1 MKPILAKKIN
11 YNDNSEYYTF
21 VDPNTKELFDIK
33 FDFAKE
39 FIGDWTFV
47 KQDNKWDIVNRQF
60 ISLKNYKSKSENGFL
75 NKLLNCIPDFYSI
88 DSICHTIKG
97 RRCSFNEGYFLF
109 PLDLDDVKATFS
121 KSSLLKFFGQKICD
135 QFLKKDSKKKAYEN
149 IYYFFMSLDLKFQ
162 GPFLDANFVNEGHV
176 CVKEPSGKWA
186 LRKND
191 FTKLI
196 ETDFDEISAFNEG
209 LARVRKGNK
218 YGFIDKN
225 GEIIIPIEYDD
236 AARSHFGL
244 IPVANFNSQVY
255 QNLQKEEINETNNSV
270 DDHDILNL
278 LSSDKFRINNLCNWF
293 FLKLNVI
300 YGECHIE
307 KLDLGN
313 FNFVSPISFSFNDQ
327 LLFQVGI
334 GGNIFKSAVKKT
346 NSENLD
352 NVLRELLPIDTIDDN
367 WEWYFDDY
375 RVAVL
380 TRNFHHQLSKFT
392 NWKEDN
398 FYLLMDR
405 NGFFNQLESRISAVN
420 YNEKN
425 SLVSILKSEYLN
437 FPLSCDKFQ
446 LWDPIASNCSSDEEI
461 KHLIRCYSEVQLN
474 HFFQKEY
481 SSLEHREAEL
491 IRLSNLLSETSVFR
505 QEFFTL
511 EDLKNSKNR
520 FKTIEDE
527 IISDKIELVSHEIS
541 SIKSKLSEKLEL
553 LKGLFFYP
561 ETFSSN
567 EYFGTRTFGLLEE
580 MSFNNEDDSSFID
593 EDRFYSDAYYND
605 FLEGDNENYWNID

>member
-1 MKPILAKKIN
+1 
-11 YNDNSEYYTF
+11 
-21 VDPNTKELFDIK
+21 
-33 FDFAKE
+33 
-39 FIGDWTFV
+39 
-47 KQDNKWDIVNRQF
+47 
-60 ISLKNYKSKSENGFL
+60 
-75 NKLLNCIPDFYSI
+75 
-88 DSICHTIKG
+88 
-97 RRCSFNEGYFLF
+97 
-109 PLDLDDVKATFS
+109 
-121 KSSLLKFFGQKICD
+121 
-135 QFLKKDSKKKAYEN
+135 
-149 IYYFFMSLDLKFQ
+149 
-162 GPFLDANFVNEGHV
+162 
-176 CVKEPSGKWA
+176 
-186 LRKND
+186 
-191 FTKLI
+191 
-196 ETDFDEISAFNEG
+196 
-209 LARVRKGNK
+209 
-218 YGFIDKN
+218 
-225 GEIIIPIEYDD
+225 
-236 AARSHFGL
+236 
-244 IPVANFNSQVY
+244 
-255 QNLQKEEINETNNSV
+255 
-270 DDHDILNL
+270 
-278 LSSDKFRINNLCNWF
+278 
-293 FLKLNVI
+293 
-300 YGECHIE
+300 
-307 KLDLGN
+307 
-313 FNFVSPISFSFNDQ
+313 
-327 LLFQVGI
+327 
-334 GGNIFKSAVKKT
+334 
-346 NSENLD
+346 
-352 NVLRELLPIDTIDDN
+352 
-367 WEWYFDDY
+367 
-375 RVAVL
+375 
-380 TRNFHHQLSKFT
+380 
-392 NWKEDN
+392 
-398 FYLLMDR
+398 MDR